1 MENSVFFIILF
12 ATIIHAVWN
21 AMVKK
26 HPDKKTAVSAIVL
39 GHVPLSI
46 LAIFFLPLP
55 NLKSIPY
62 IILSAII
69 HQGYQWFLLKSYS
82 IGDFTKVYPICRGF
96 GPLVAAIISILF
108 LGITFDLP
116 ILLSIILISFGIM
129 LLGINFN
136 SNVNDTN
143 TLIYSLTTGL
153 FIGLYSLIDGY
164 GARIS
169 LSAISFISFSF
180 ILSALIFVILI
191 KIKDNQNIIFRVINE
206 GKKLFL
212 IGGTLSFLIYAIVVW
227 AFTKAPIPLV
237 SALRETSIL
246 FSIFIGYFFLKEKID
261 LKRCFAVFTVLIGL
275 IILKMF

>member
-1 MENSVFFIILF
+1 MENKVFFIILF

-26 HPDKKTAVSAIVL
+26 HPDKKIAVSAIVL

-96 GPLVAAIISILF
+96 GPLVAVIISILF

-129 LLGINFN
+129 LLGFN
-136 SNVNDTN
+136 SNLNVNDTN
-143 TLIYSLTTGL
+143 ALKYSLTTGL

-164 GARIS
+164 GARVS

-191 KIKDNQNIIFRVINE
+191 KIIDKQNIISKVASE
-206 GKKLFL
+206 GKILFV
-212 IGGTLSFLIYAIVVW
+212 IGGTLSFLIYIIVVW
-227 AFTKAPIPLV
+227 GFTKAPVALV
-237 SALRETSIL
+237 SALRETSIF
-246 FSIFIGYFFLKEKID
+246 FSIFIGYFFLKENITFKKVLSIFFIVFGVIGIKI
-261 LKRCFAVFTVLIGL
+261 F
-275 IILKMF
+275 

>member
-129 LLGINFN
+129 LLGFNFN
-136 SNVNDTN
+136 LNVNDTN
-143 TLIYSLTTGL
+143 TLKYSLTTGL

-164 GARIS
+164 GARLS

-191 KIKDNQNIIFRVINE
+191 KIIDNQNIISKVASE
-206 GKKLFL
+206 GKILFV
-212 IGGTLSFLIYAIVVW
+212 IGGTLSFLIYIIVVW
-227 AFTKAPIPLV
+227 GFTKAPVALV
-237 SALRETSIL
+237 SALRETSIF
-246 FSIFIGYFFLKEKID
+246 FSIFIGYFFLKENITIKKVLSIFFIVFGVIGIKI
-261 LKRCFAVFTVLIGL
+261 F
-275 IILKMF
+275 